1 MDELIHSKFEIFK
14 VSAVLY
20 FFVFIIIILRECL
33 KKKII
38 QILVKDSKQDFIW
51 GWGWGYYSGVLQSGR
66 EIRLTSAA
74 YSKGKWEFIAK
85 EQSEGVSGWEI
96 IKGKHQGLGGFFL
109 DQLST
114 EFLLKAGQGDKILW
128 VGAEEFDQILRVIR
142 YQGQGIFTKLT
153 QQDSC

>member
-51 GWGWGYYSGVLQSGR
+51 GWGWGYYSGVL
-66 EIRLTSAA
+66 
-74 YSKGKWEFIAK
+74 
-85 EQSEGVSGWEI
+85 
-96 IKGKHQGLGGFFL
+96 
-109 DQLST
+109 
-114 EFLLKAGQGDKILW
+114 
-128 VGAEEFDQILRVIR
+128 
-142 YQGQGIFTKLT
+142 
-153 QQDSC
+153 